1 MRRLARGEDVPPRDP
16 RLVYGGAHGLPI
28 REQVI
33 ARTGREVI
41 TRNSYGARCLNVPDV
56 LFADIDGDRPRL
68 AGCLPVLALV
78 LVTAAAA
85 IQAAAGRSVLWGAL
99 AGTALLALLVT
110 QTVRRSTQETP
121 ARLLQHLRDFADAD
135 PRCRLA
141 VDQTPAGL
149 RVLALHQTFDPV
161 SRQTQA
167 LLRALHTDPIYTRM
181 CAFQACFRA
190 RVSGKPWRMEI
201 AEHIRP
207 RGVWPCTRRAPAR
220 ARGLGR
226 ALRAGREP
234 LRRLPVPDRARTG
247 AGGAALCPGPA
258 RARRALP
265 GPRRSPDRLSCPRP
279 GLVACVWG
287 PRETTTRGMRPRP
300 WLPDLLSPHAM
311 DQSGGNG
318 GGRGAVFLAPPHRDH
333 YPAPHDRPRRCCPR
347 PAPGRLLA
355 ARRRTSLRR
364 DRHEP
369 TPNARILRRD
379 PDRDLRSRLLLV
391 RRGRVRAHRG
401 RRRRRVGLH
410 GRHGRAADLRAGL
423 HRNDGARR
431 GRAGPVRPDPGAV
444 RGAARHVLPA
454 PRPDDAKPPGQ
465 RPRHAIPVGG
475 LLPRR
480 RTARAGARGDREV
493 AAQGPGTRS

>member
-1 MRRLARGEDVPPRDP
+1 MRRSQIPWAEARVVGVVRGRRRVIRRLGWSDDGEDAAEQHARSRAEEAMRRLARGEDVPPRDP

-110 QTVRRSTQETP
+110 QTVRRSTQLTP

-141 VDQTPAGL
+141 VYETPAGL

-207 RGVWPCTRRAPAR
+207 RGVWP
-220 ARGLGR
+220 
-226 ALRAGREP
+226 
-234 LRRLPVPDRARTG
+234 VP
-247 AGGAALCPGPA
+247 
-258 RARRALP
+258 
-265 GPRRSPDRLSCPRP
+265 
-279 GLVACVWG
+279 
-287 PRETTTRGMRPRP
+287 
-300 WLPDLLSPHAM
+300 
-311 DQSGGNG
+311 
-318 GGRGAVFLAPPHRDH
+318 
-333 YPAPHDRPRRCCPR
+333 
-347 PAPGRLLA
+347 A
-355 ARRRTSLRR
+355 ARRPEREAWVARYEQVASRYAACRFLTELGQGPV
-364 DRHEP
+364 EP
-369 TPNARILRRD
+369 RCAQ
-379 PDRDLRSRLLLV
+379 V
-391 RRGRVRAHRG
+391 RRVHDELCRAH
-401 RRRRRVGLH
+401 
-410 GRHGRAADLRAGL
+410 ADLPIA
-423 HRNDGARR
+423 
-431 GRAGPVRPDPGAV
+431 
-444 RGAARHVLPA
+444 
-454 PRPDDAKPPGQ
+454 
-465 RPRHAIPVGG
+465 
-475 LLPRR
+475 
-480 RTARAGARGDREV
+480 
-493 AAQGPGTRS
+493 